1 MMTVPSQLEG
11 VRLGSNVTLRCKSEA
26 FPASIN
32 YWVRGQ
38 RAETVTS
45 GPRLR
50 SHSLVQDHVTH
61 MKLEIV
67 RSEGNIECLYD
78 HSSFVDGADYF
89 NAFNFIAH
97 L

>member
-50 SHSLVQDHVTH
+50 SYSVVQDHVTH
-61 MKLEIV
+61 MKLEIT
-67 RSEGNIECLYD
+67 RSEAIIMVICT
-78 HSSFVDGADYF
+78 
-89 NAFNFIAH
+89 IAH
-97 L
+97 RWRSPLKLFYLMANLI